1 MTASSPARCGGCGR
15 PVPPPRPR
23 LERLIIDELD
33 RCGPTSGRELA
44 IRLRRRKQTVHDTM
58 RQLEA
63 DGHIHRVVG
72 KHGLPAWATVATIE
86 RGPGLDPADTAAQP
100 ADELHAIPHFVGA
113 VAALAGSAGLP
124 RHLILGAAVGATL
137 ASLLAH
143 AETRP

>member
-1 MTASSPARCGGCGR
+1 
-15 PVPPPRPR
+15 
-23 LERLIIDELD
+23 
-33 RCGPTSGRELA
+33 
-44 IRLRRRKQTVHDTM
+44 M

-86 RGPGLDPADTAAQP
+86 RGPGLDPANTAAQP
-100 ADELHAIPHFVGA
+100 ADELHAIPHLVGA
-113 VAALAGSAGLP
+113 VAALAGSTGLP
-124 RHLILGAAVGATL
+124 RRLILGAAVGATL